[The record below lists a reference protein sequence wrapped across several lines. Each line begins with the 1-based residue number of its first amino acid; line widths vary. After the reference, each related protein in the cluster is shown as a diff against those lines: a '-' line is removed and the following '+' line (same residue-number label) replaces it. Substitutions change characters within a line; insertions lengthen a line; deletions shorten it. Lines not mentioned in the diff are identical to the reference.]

1 MKLSRIQIVKRFRCF
16 LDRLRLPIAVL
27 VICGL
32 LAIPIAL
39 IVPKLFQVFVD
50 DVLSGGNMA
59 LFPYIA
65 VGMLLA
71 FGVQLANDAVQLACS
86 NKIQNDFGYA
96 LREKIIDKYL
106 HISQSNYSKHSTNEL
121 KLRVLDDVDKMGNF
135 VREQVVDYFSGFITL
150 FVTAGFCAFLNWR
163 LLLLCLPVI
172 PIMLLVDNC
181 IGRGTRKINNE
192 IRKMNEEY
200 GAFEHNVFT
209 MWKEVKLQ
217 CAEESAINK
226 YCTYRKQ
233 LSKLGLVYIR
243 YWMYR
248 EVFNDFKANYLTK
261 VFVYIVGAFLAIQG
275 EVTVGE
281 IILFGQYYELLFN
294 ATNTITQRSVSFK
307 ANQPYYARIY
317 ETLEWTEEKNETDEH
332 RRNVFPLEFHN
343 VTFSYDGEH
352 QVVENVSFAIFDGDK
367 TVMAGSSG
375 IGKSTVF
382 GLALG
387 LLKPQT
393 GYVSYGSLPL
403 EQWNIED
410 LYRQLGVVSQ
420 DGYLFNMTIRE
431 NLSISNP
438 DVEDGVILEACHTAG
453 IDDFIS
459 QLPDGLNTIIGE
471 GGIKLSGGQRQRL
484 LIARMLIKE
493 PAFIYLDEATSAVD
507 EETENKIIDG
517 IISHKSAKTV
527 LAISHKPAMQRKF
540 ARLLTVEERCVCEK
554 QI

>member
-16 LDRLRLPIAVL
+16 LDRLKLPIVVL

-39 IVPKLFQVFVD
+39 IAPKLFQVFVD

-106 HISQSNYSKHSTNEL
+106 HVSQSNYSKHSTNEL

-150 FVTAGFCAFLNWR
+150 LVTAGFCAFLNWR
-163 LLLLCLPVI
+163 FLLLCLPVI

-181 IGRGTRKINNE
+181 IGRGTQKINNE

-217 CAEESAINK
+217 CAEESAIHK

-261 VFVYIVGAFLAIQG
+261 VFVYIVGAFLALQG

-294 ATNTITQRSVSFK
+294 ATNTITQRAVSFK
-307 ANQPYYARIY
+307 ANQPYYTRIC
-317 ETLEWTEEKNETDEH
+317 ETLEWTEEKNETDEYW
-332 RRNVFPLEFHN
+332 RNVFPLEFHN

-375 IGKSTVF
+375 IGKSTIF

-393 GYVSYGSLPL
+393 GYVSYGGLPL

-420 DGYLFNMTIRE
+420 DAYLFNMTIRE
-431 NLSISNP
+431 NLSITNP
-438 DVEDGVILEACHTAG
+438 DVEDDVILEACHTAG

-507 EETENKIIDG
+507 EETENSIIDG

-540 ARLLTVEERCVCEK
+540 ARLLTVEDRCVCEK

>member
-16 LDRLRLPIAVL
+16 LDRLKLPIVVL

-39 IVPKLFQVFVD
+39 IAPKLFQIFVD

-106 HISQSNYSKHSTNEL
+106 HVSQPNYSKHSTNEL

-150 FVTAGFCAFLNWR
+150 LVTAGFCAFLNWR
-163 LLLLCLPVI
+163 FLLLCLPVI

-181 IGRGTRKINNE
+181 IGRGTQKINNE

-217 CAEESAINK
+217 CAEESAIYK

-294 ATNTITQRSVSFK
+294 ATNTITQRAVSFK
-307 ANQPYYARIY
+307 ANQPYYARIC
-317 ETLEWTEEKNETDEH
+317 ETLEWTEEKNETGEH
-332 RRNVFPLEFHN
+332 QRNVFPLEFHN

-352 QVVENVSFAIFDGDK
+352 QVVENVSFEIFDGDK

-375 IGKSTVF
+375 IGKSTIF

-393 GYVSYGSLPL
+393 GYVSYGGLPL
-403 EQWNIED
+403 
-410 LYRQLGVVSQ
+410 
-420 DGYLFNMTIRE
+420 
-431 NLSISNP
+431 
-438 DVEDGVILEACHTAG
+438 A
-453 IDDFIS
+453 
-459 QLPDGLNTIIGE
+459 
-471 GGIKLSGGQRQRL
+471 
-484 LIARMLIKE
+484 
-493 PAFIYLDEATSAVD
+493 
-507 EETENKIIDG
+507 
-517 IISHKSAKTV
+517 HKSNRTFRR
-527 LAISHKPAMQRKF
+527 I
-540 ARLLTVEERCVCEK
+540 
-554 QI
+554 